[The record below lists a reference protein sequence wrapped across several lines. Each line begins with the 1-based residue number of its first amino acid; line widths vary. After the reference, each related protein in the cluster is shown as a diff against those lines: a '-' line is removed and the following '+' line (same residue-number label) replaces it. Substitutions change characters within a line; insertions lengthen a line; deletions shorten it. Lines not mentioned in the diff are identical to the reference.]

1 MSTVSTT
8 SGTYLSN
15 LFNPQVIADI
25 IDSKLI
31 NNIVLAPLA
40 VVDTTLEGRAGNTV
54 SLPYYTYIGMA
65 TTVAEG
71 TDIPI
76 KQLTQTTK
84 TVTIVKYG
92 VATQLTDE
100 AALSGYGDPLGE
112 AASQVVLSVADAVD
126 GALLASLAANTTN
139 VYETASTS
147 TALAP
152 SDIPLAL
159 AKFGENIEGEKV
171 LLVTPDFYAQLVGSN
186 WIPASEIAADIR
198 IRGAVGMAYGCQVI
212 VSNRLVT
219 AGNLYI
225 VKPGALGLFL
235 KRDTFVETDRDI
247 LNESTVIKAS
257 KMVAAYLMDPTK
269 AVTMKVKS

>member
-1 MSTVSTT
+1 MSTVSTS

-25 IDSKLI
+25 IDTKLI
-31 NNIVLAPLA
+31 DNIVLAPLA
-40 VVDTTLEGRAGNTV
+40 VVDTTLQGRAGNTV

-126 GALLASLAANTTN
+126 GALLASLAANATN

-159 AKFGENIEGEKV
+159 AKFGENIEGEKA

-212 VSNRLVT
+212 VSNRLTT

>member
-126 GALLASLAANTTN
+126 GALLASLAANSTN

-159 AKFGENIEGEKV
+159 AKFGENIEGEKA